1 MSYETFSLVQDEV
14 TARPM
19 APISLKGISREIV
32 PYAVEEIIGKKDV
45 SNSRVI
51 EARANGM
58 NLFLD
63 IDAIDGASR
72 MEIEGALKSALSAV
86 QSVQNK

>member
-1 MSYETFSLVQDEV
+1 MSYETYSLVQGDV
-14 TARPM
+14 KALPM
-19 APISLKGISREIV
+19 APITLKGISREVV
-32 PYAVEEIIGKKDV
+32 PYAVEEIIGEKDV

-58 NLFLD
+58 NLYLD

-72 MEIEGALKSALSAV
+72 LEIEGALKSALSAV
-86 QSVQNK
+86 QSVENK